1 MTVTSKI
8 FFRVQILF
16 EKEKKAIPFAVR
28 ESLVKMV
35 DKLDVPAAIDESS
48 SSSESQQQSEGRM
61 SGDMSVFSE
70 PKEVEAKLAAAS
82 LECNLN
88 NSHSEM
94 VFNEF

>member
-1 MTVTSKI
+1 MTVTSKV
-8 FFRVQILF
+8 FFRVQILI

-35 DKLDVPAAIDESS
+35 DKLDVPAAIEGSS

-70 PKEVEAKLAAAS
+70 PKEV
-82 LECNLN
+82 
-88 NSHSEM
+88 
-94 VFNEF
+94 